1 MQTIKSSSNSAH
13 LLLYIFLVTM
23 LGCASGGLSTREEGT
38 LGGAALG
45 AGAGALIGEATGGGP
60 GKGALIGGALGGL
73 GGALTGNAMQSQDET
88 SIAQQRDL
96 DRQRYETE
104 RQRRD
109 LEDLRR
115 DRYYDN
121 GYRRERYRDPYYD
134 FESPR
139 Y

>member
-1 MQTIKSSSNSAH
+1 MQTIRSSSNSAH
-13 LLLYIFLVTM
+13 LLPYTFLVTM
-23 LGCASGGLSTREEGT
+23 LGCASGGLSTREKGP

-45 AGAGALIGEATGGGP
+45 AGAGALIGEATGGRP
-60 GKGALIGGALGGL
+60 GRGALIGGALGGL
-73 GGALTGNAMQSQDET
+73 GGALTGNAMQSQEEE
-88 SIAQQRDL
+88 SIAQQREL
-96 DRQRYETE
+96 ERQRYETE
-104 RQRRD
+104 RPRRD

-121 GYRRERYRDPYYD
+121 EYPRDRYRDPYYD

>member
-1 MQTIKSSSNSAH
+1 MQTIKSRTKYAQA
-13 LLLYIFLVTM
+13 LLYTFLLTM
-23 LGCASGGLSTREEGT
+23 AGCASGGLTTREKGT

-88 SIAQQRDL
+88 SIVQQRDL
-96 DRQRYETE
+96 DRQRYEIE

-121 GYRRERYRDPYYD
+121 DYRRERYSDPYYD